1 MQPVQSPR
9 SLESERRLESL
20 AQQLLRDR
28 TLLVASNRGPVEHHL
43 SQNEVQAVRGTG
55 GVATILESLVRYLPY
70 TCIAS
75 ALTEGDR
82 HVARTSERPYLVPI
96 ESRHPLR
103 LHYVVS
109 PRVAYQRYYNVFSNP
124 FLWFLQHTMWDLPY
138 SPNIDDNLHAA
149 WERGYA
155 AVNAS
160 FAEAITSEA
169 ISERKPAVVLLHDY
183 HLYLTGGMVR
193 RSLPDALIQHFVHI
207 PWPGPRYWAML
218 PPYMRNAIL
227 ESLCAC
233 NIVGF
238 QTPRD
243 AGNFLLTCQDLLPG
257 AEVDYTTRAVHLGRN
272 TVLVRHY
279 PVSIDVTALRE
290 LVQSP
295 DLQEYQRR
303 MLPMTREKTIVRVD
317 RLEPS
322 KNILRGFLAY
332 EVLLARHPE
341 LHGDVTFLAFL
352 MPSRTDIREYQ
363 SYRNEV
369 MDVIQRINSNFGRGA
384 WRPVRLFYQE
394 NFPQAIAAMGLADVF
409 LVNPVVD
416 GMNLVAKEG
425 PTVSQRHG
433 VLVLS
438 VTTGAYGELAP
449 ASSPS
454 PPSTSRAPPRPS
466 TRPSPCPRTS
476 GSASSTRCAASSS
489 RRTRPAGSRPRWRT
503 SSPSRAEPLFQ
514 PR

>member
-1 MQPVQSPR
+1 MQTPHSPQR
-9 SLESERRLESL
+9 LESERRLASL
-20 AQQLLRDR
+20 AQELLGDR

-43 SQNEVQAVRGTG
+43 SQSEVQAVRGTG
-55 GVATILESLVRYLPY
+55 GVATILESMARYVPY

-82 HVARTSERPYLVPI
+82 HIARTAGSPYLVPI
-96 ESRHPLR
+96 EGPHPLR
-103 LHYVVS
+103 LRYVVS
-109 PRVAYQRYYNVFSNP
+109 PRTAYYRYYNVFSNP

-138 SPNIDDNLHAA
+138 SPNIDDNLHGA
-149 WERGYA
+149 WSRGYA

-160 FAEAITSEA
+160 FAGAITEEAIA
-169 ISERKPAVVLLHDY
+169 AKKPPVVLLHDY
-183 HLYLTGGMVR
+183 HLYLAGGMVR
-193 RSLPDALIQHFVHI
+193 KGLPSALIQHFVHI
-207 PWPGPRYWAML
+207 PWPGPRYWAMM

-227 ESLCAC
+227 ESLCSC

-243 AGNFLLTCQDLLPG
+243 AGNFLLTCQDLLPE
-257 AEVDYTTRAVHLGRN
+257 ADVDYAQRAIHFRGN
-272 TVLVRHY
+272 TVLIRDY
-279 PVSIDVTALRE
+279 PVSIDVTALQE

-295 DLQEYQRR
+295 LLQAYQQR
-303 MLPMTREKTIVRVD
+303 MLPMTRDKTIVRVD

-332 EVLLARHPE
+332 EVLLGRHPE
-341 LHGDVTFLAFL
+341 LHGEVTFLAFL

-363 SYRNEV
+363 SYTNEV

-384 WRPVRLFYQE
+384 WRPIRYFYQE
-394 NFPQAIAAMGLADVF
+394 NFSQAIAAMGLADVL

-425 PTVSQRHG
+425 PTVSRRSV

-449 ASSPS
+449 GVLPVSPVDIEGTAQS
-454 PPSTSRAPPRPS
+454 LYEALVMPQEERARRQETLRTIIES
-466 TRPSPCPRTS
+466 ADQTRWLTTQVEDLI
-476 GSASSTRCAASSS
+476 ALTR
-489 RRTRPAGSRPRWRT
+489 
-503 SSPSRAEPLFQ
+503 
-514 PR
+514 

>member
-1 MQPVQSPR
+1 MQTLQRPE
-9 SLESERRLESL
+9 SLENERRLESL

-55 GVATILESLVRYLPY
+55 GVATILESLVRYVPY

-82 HVARTSERPYLVPI
+82 HVARTNDTPYLAPV
-96 ESRHPLR
+96 EGKHPLR
-103 LHYVVS
+103 LRYVIS
-109 PRVAYQRYYNVFSNP
+109 PRVAYHRYYNVFSNP

-138 SPNIDDNLHAA
+138 SPNIDDNLHSA
-149 WERGYA
+149 WSRGYA

-160 FAEAITSEA
+160 FAEAITTEA
-169 ISERKPAVVLLHDY
+169 LSTGKPPVVLLHDY

-193 RSLPDALIQHFVHI
+193 KSLPNALIQHFIHI

-227 ESLCAC
+227 GSLCAC
-233 NIVGF
+233 DVVGF

-257 AEVDYTTRAVHLGRN
+257 AEVDYADRAIHFREH
-272 TVLVRHY
+272 TVRVRHY
-279 PVSIDVTALRE
+279 PVSIDVSALQE

-295 DLQEYQRR
+295 DLQAYQQRL
-303 MLPMTREKTIVRVD
+303 LPITREKTIVRVD
-317 RLEPS
+317 RFEPS

-332 EVLLARHPE
+332 EVLLGRHPE
-341 LHGDVTFLAFL
+341 LHGEVTFLAFL

-369 MDVIQRINSNFGRGA
+369 MDVIQRINSNFGRGS
-384 WRPVRLFYQE
+384 WRPIRLFYQE
-394 NFPQAIAAMGLADVF
+394 NFPHAIAGLSLADVL

-425 PTVSQRHG
+425 PTVSRRHG

-438 VTTGAYGELAP
+438 VTTGAYGELASGVLP
-449 ASSPS
+449 VSPVDIEGTAQALYEALVM
-454 PPSTSRAPPRPS
+454 PQEERARRQQTLRTIIEQADQ
-466 TRPSPCPRTS
+466 TRWVTTQVEDLIALIR
-476 GSASSTRCAASSS
+476 
-489 RRTRPAGSRPRWRT
+489 
-503 SSPSRAEPLFQ
+503 
-514 PR
+514 

>member
-1 MQPVQSPR
+1 MQTLLTPESP
-9 SLESERRLESL
+9 ESERRLESL
-20 AQQLLRDR
+20 AQQLLRGR

-43 SQNEVQAVRGTG
+43 SQSEVQAVRGTG
-55 GVATILESLVRYLPY
+55 GVATILESLARYVPY
-70 TCIAS
+70 TCVAS

-82 HVARTSERPYLVPI
+82 HVARTAGSSYLVPV
-96 ESRHPLR
+96 EGKHPLR

-124 FLWFLQHTMWDLPY
+124 FLWFLQHTMWNLPY

-169 ISERKPAVVLLHDY
+169 IAERSTPVVLLHDY

-207 PWPGPRYWAML
+207 PWPGPRYWAMM

-243 AGNFLLTCQDLLPG
+243 AGNFLLTCQDLLKD
-257 AEVDYTTRAVHLGRN
+257 AEVDYSDRAIHYRGN
-272 TVLVRHY
+272 TVRVRHY
-279 PVSIDVTALRE
+279 PVSIDVPAMHE
-290 LVQSP
+290 LVETP
-295 DLQEYQRR
+295 ELQAYRQR
-303 MLPMTREKTIVRVD
+303 LFPITREKTIVRVD

-332 EVLLARHPE
+332 EILLGRHPE
-341 LHGDVTFLAFL
+341 LHGEVTFLAFL

-369 MDVIQRINSNFGRGA
+369 MDVIQRINSNFGRGS
-384 WRPVRLFYQE
+384 WRPIRLFYQE
-394 NFPQAIAAMGLADVF
+394 NFPHAIAGLSMADVL

-425 PTVSQRHG
+425 PTVSRRHC

-449 ASSPS
+449 GALPVSPVDIEGTAHALYEALVM
-454 PPSTSRAPPRPS
+454 PDEERARRQQTLRTIIEQADQ
-466 TRPSPCPRTS
+466 TRWVTTQVEDLI
-476 GSASSTRCAASSS
+476 ALTR
-489 RRTRPAGSRPRWRT
+489 
-503 SSPSRAEPLFQ
+503 
-514 PR
+514 